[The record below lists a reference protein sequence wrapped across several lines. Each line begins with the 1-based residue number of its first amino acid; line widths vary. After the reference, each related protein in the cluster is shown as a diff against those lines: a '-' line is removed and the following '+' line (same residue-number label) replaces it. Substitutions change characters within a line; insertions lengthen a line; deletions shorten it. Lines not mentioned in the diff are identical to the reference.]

1 MTTYILTM
9 TRYFYLLA
17 LLFFQFTY
25 AQNTDRFSTDL
36 RITPLVE
43 GTLLQPDSE
52 NPIPLVILIGGSG
65 PIDRDGNQMMSK
77 SNALR
82 LLAEGLFNQEIASF
96 RYDKRIV
103 RMMQNGSVDE
113 STISFD
119 QFVEDAEAVV
129 NYFKADQTFSKILV
143 CGHSQG
149 SLVGM
154 LATQGNA
161 DGFISIA
168 GAGQTIDGVI
178 VDQLAKQAPG
188 LKENARKSFEELRQ
202 NGVAENFSP
211 GLSSIFRKSLQPFL
225 LSWMKYDPGSLI
237 AGLQVPALIINGDK
251 DLQVQLSEAQLL
263 QNARPSARFEI
274 IPDMNHVLKEIK
286 GDDLDNSK
294 SYNEPNRPLHPELI
308 GVISSFVGSI

>member
-1 MTTYILTM
+1 MSRSL
-9 TRYFYLLA
+9 FFLA
-17 LLFFQFTY
+17 LFFFQCTY

-43 GTLLQPDSE
+43 GTLLKPKSG
-52 NPIPLVILIGGSG
+52 NPLPLVILIGGSG

-77 SNALR
+77 SNSLR
-82 LLAEGLFNQEIASF
+82 LLAEALFKEGIASF

-103 RMMQNGSVDE
+103 KLMKTGSVDE
-113 STISFD
+113 STMSFD

-129 NYFKADQTFSKILV
+129 NYFRSDQTFSSIIV

-154 LATQGNA
+154 LATEGNA

-168 GAGQTIDGVI
+168 GAGQTIDRVI

-188 LKENARKSFEELRQ
+188 LKENARESFADLRK
-202 NGVAENFSP
+202 NGLAENFSP

-237 AGLQVPALIINGDK
+237 ARLEVPVLIVNGDK
-251 DLQVQLSEAQLL
+251 DLQVQLSEAELL
-263 QNARPSARFEI
+263 QNAKPSARFEI

-294 SYNEPNRPLHPELI
+294 SYNEPNRPLHPKLI
-308 GVISSFVGSI
+308 GVISSFVRSI